1 MGNIFLC
8 CSGNETRM
16 RSEELVKWLESL
28 KSEIG
33 KIEYRSLWHYEQ
45 VLDMAI
51 EAIRNK
57 PNND

>member
-1 MGNIFLC
+1 MENIFLC
-8 CSGNETRM
+8 SSGNETRM

-33 KIEYRSLWHYEQ
+33 RIEYRGLWHYEQ

-51 EAIRNK
+51 EAIRN
-57 PNND
+57 NN

>member
-1 MGNIFLC
+1 MENIFLC
-8 CSGNETRM
+8 SSGNETRM

-33 KIEYRSLWHYEQ
+33 RIEYRGLWHYEQ